1 MTGFKDY
8 YLQESNKDYKFKVKF
23 AVNEFESETK
33 DCVENCLNKYELRSF
48 GKFKETPIQESPLDF
63 PNVKNTKVF
72 IGEFVLGYP
81 ATVDMLRKFISEKT
95 GISEQAIAVY
105 NENDPREVYTQEWL
119 DRMANPDWKK
129 NYKPAL
135 GSDYEQGEVPA
146 YGDEANKKLLSELE
160 TARKERK
167 VTEVENALSPKATVD
182 RSTHMGELKAPGTS
196 YSVHGGPNN
205 PRKKK

>member
-8 YLQESNKDYKFKVKF
+8 YIQESNKDYKFKVKF
-23 AVNEFESETK
+23 AVNELADETK

-63 PNVKNTKVF
+63 PNVRNTKVF

-81 ATVDMLRKFISEKT
+81 ATVDMLRKHISEKS
-95 GISEQAIAVY
+95 GINEQEIAVY
-105 NENDPREVYTQEWL
+105 NENDPREANTQEWL
-119 DRMANPDWKK
+119 DRMASPDWKK
-129 NYKPAL
+129 NYKTAL
-135 GSDYEQGEVPA
+135 GNDYEQGEKPA

-160 TARKERK
+160 TARKSRK

-182 RSTHMGELKAPGTS
+182 RSTHMGELKAPGVS
-196 YSVHGGPNN
+196 YSVHGGLNN

>member
-8 YLQESNKDYKFKVKF
+8 YLHESNKDYKFKIKL
-23 AVNEFESETK
+23 AVNELADETK

-72 IGEFVLGYP
+72 INEVVLGYP
-81 ATVDMLRKFISEKT
+81 ATVEMLRKFISEKT
-95 GISEQAIAVY
+95 GISEQSVAVY

-135 GSDYEQGEVPA
+135 GSDYETDEKPA
-146 YGDEANKKLLSELE
+146 YGDEYNKKFLSELE
-160 TARKERK
+160 TERKERK
-167 VTEVENALSPKATVD
+167 VVEVENALSPKATVD
-182 RSTHMGELKAPGTS
+182 RSTHMGELKAPGVS
-196 YSVHGGPNN
+196 YSPLANKNN